1 MTIED
6 QIKDEKLQYD
16 INREDAKVSA
26 SSLGKI
32 DKYEYLTGE
41 EILPSNQQQ
50 IIEQAKFTYSPL
62 GKALEKQIKTIK
74 DQGEKQVDALE
85 SLKDSDKKLTSTKD
99 FIPTENLNPEIINEI
114 KRIEEIEKNVDRNRM
129 VYKGTNETYDFRNFK
144 TIRAFGNEIRNNI
157 ISLDTANLEQASLL
171 SYINNFIRKTKR
183 RNPEK
188 RKLRSDVLDRVSSL
202 VKGREVVLKAFQ
214 SGILH
219 KFEESQKRKRANEM
233 SRVNASE
240 RLKILTPNQM
250 FKRLPIAL
258 AQVKAGNN
266 SESLLNEIRQIV
278 YSLYRSKEITKKV
291 YNNII
296 NSIKV

>member
-16 INREDAKVSA
+16 INREDAKISA
-26 SSLGKI
+26 LSSGKL

-50 IIEQAKFTYSPL
+50 IIQQAKFNYSPL
-62 GKALEKQIKTIK
+62 GKVLEKQVKTIK
-74 DQGEKQVDALE
+74 DQGEKQVVALE
-85 SLKDSDKKLTSTKD
+85 SLKDSDKKLPPIKD
-99 FIPTENLNPEIINEI
+99 FIPMENLNPEIINEI
-114 KRIEEIEKNVDRNRM
+114 KRIEEMEKKVDRNRM
-129 VYKGTNETYDFRNFK
+129 VYKGTNKTYGFRNFK
-144 TIRAFGNEIRNNI
+144 KIRAFGNEIRNNV
-157 ISLDTANLEQASLL
+157 ISLGTANIEQANLL
-171 SYINNFIRKTKR
+171 SYISDFMKTKAR
-183 RNPEK
+183 DPEK
-188 RKLRSDVLDRVSSL
+188 RKLRADVLNSVSSL
-202 VKGREVVLKAFQ
+202 AQRREMVFTVFK
-214 SGILH
+214 SGIFH
-219 KFEESQKRKRANEM
+219 KPEESQKGEGVNEQ
-233 SRVNASE
+233 
-240 RLKILTPNQM
+240 LKILTPNQM
-250 FKRLPIAL
+250 LKRLPIAL

>member
-16 INREDAKVSA
+16 INREATKISA
-26 SSLGKI
+26 LSSGKL

-50 IIEQAKFTYSPL
+50 IIQQAKFNYSPL
-62 GKALEKQIKTIK
+62 GKALEKQRKTIE
-74 DQGEKQVDALE
+74 DQGEKQVKAIQDRQIVNINKDDYKNKLLLSKEREIFKDIYNKRLDKIEELNNKIDYDNLQYIIYSKKQIINFSELKSPLTLLDEIKKGEMTLE
-85 SLKDSDKKLTSTKD
+85 GAKNYQKDYLHYLKNIRKGNKNVKQREILA
-99 FIPTENLNPEIINEI
+99 NLNMLYNAREEAI
-114 KRIEEIEKNVDRNRM
+114 KFIEDYGSMILEAKRLAREDQGG
-129 VYKGTNETYDFRNFK
+129 KG
-144 TIRAFGNEIRNNI
+144 
-157 ISLDTANLEQASLL
+157 
-171 SYINNFIRKTKR
+171 
-183 RNPEK
+183 
-188 RKLRSDVLDRVSSL
+188 
-202 VKGREVVLKAFQ
+202 
-214 SGILH
+214 
-219 KFEESQKRKRANEM
+219 
-233 SRVNASE
+233 
-240 RLKILTPNQM
+240 LKILTPNQM
-250 FKRLPIAL
+250 LKRLPIAL